1 MPTQGNPKFT
11 VRMTTERKARFV
23 AAAYNAGTDAAT
35 VTNQLIDWWTGE
47 PGAELPERPKEGDD
61 EEADTGRGH

>member
-11 VRMTTERKARFV
+11 VRMTPERKARFV

-35 VTNQLIDWWTGE
+35 VTNQLIDWWLSE
-47 PGAELPERPKEGDD
+47 PGAKLPDRPNPPST
-61 EEADTGRGH
+61 AASLHSP